1 MTIRELDLNGLHA
14 FNLLLRCSDMES
26 PFLLASALSFRA
38 VSLSVF
44 RLSLVVLGFSFFLLS
59 VMAFFALG
67 FCGDSSFECCQNG
80 NNSPT
85 SRVGFSLFGVFQ
97 NVYPI

>member
-1 MTIRELDLNGLHA
+1 
-14 FNLLLRCSDMES
+14 MES

-67 FCGDSSFECCQNG
+67 FS
-80 NNSPT
+80 
-85 SRVGFSLFGVFQ
+85 GVFLLLQ
-97 NVYPI
+97 IADSATIPLHQE